1 MSSKAMRV
9 SARRDGREI
18 SSVTIARGCE
28 PVLAGRSSKC
38 AIRLPSDDHAASAVH
53 AKIFWKGAS
62 LMIED
67 AGSRNGVFKDG
78 LPLRRAVKMSPGS
91 LYAVG
96 GCVLSVADASAER
109 SSKTVR
115 RYHRLEFL
123 NGDEAGRIVDIAPRD
138 DGKDFDIGLDPKC
151 SVNLRDL
158 LVSRRHAVLKTNEAG
173 ECWIEDLASRNG
185 TYVNGERL
193 SSNERLLRDG
203 DVISIAIFEF
213 RFLDRRVVHTRAH
226 MLFKLGVMMV
236 TVCIV
241 ALGYVLWKGSRQPVQ
256 SYLAEA
262 RRQAAAGNFEAARKA
277 VLDSRDA
284 RDYSDYSRQIDAFAA
299 QLDQWKATHE
309 AWLQV
314 KKDMSEGRF
323 IAARRSLDALVSG
336 PIESWGWDS
345 GGMSETKRTADL
357 AAAALRLYFN
367 GKDALDAAAGDA
379 TSDADIRVRA
389 SIEPIERFL
398 RENAG
403 ADGERGI
410 MSGAVAALKNLR
422 DDLCT
427 VRNGYADID
436 DSIGK
441 ISAET
446 PEFRTVRDGFKR
458 IAEDARQSSA
468 VRSYARQQLS
478 ICGAFVAS
486 QDFLNDELRKLI
498 SLDFDGVRR
507 MSGEIVLPNQEF
519 CLRHSR
525 YSDVRAVF
533 AERHKALQREAVQ
546 MQLMIDNLAEIGV
559 TESHIGHDIKFFTTA
574 NMAAALTFDCLSRPP
589 PNVRRPEPVGMYD
602 TLFGIEY
609 TYESLRAL
617 PSAFNGR
624 SVRAMNFSPKCIA
637 ARQEFDRV
645 EAFVQYIDTF
655 RKSLGREES
664 ESLAR
669 GRLGRFYTQCLK
681 IMNVRERLVQWLK
694 EYKGPERGE
703 IVASF
708 YADFF
713 IGGNSNVA
721 KNALRDRFRK
731 LSREL
736 IALDDRYKLEFDPE
750 RQLSIRDEIM
760 RRGIPGDQILHSKW
774 AQKFD

>member
-262 RRQAAAGNFEAARKA
+262 RRQAAAGNFEAARPSSIRETPATTPTTAGRSTHSPRSSISGSPRTRHGFKSRRTCRKDASSLRGA
-277 VLDSRDA
+277 VWTRSSPDRSSPGDGTPAECPRRRGRQTSR
-284 RDYSDYSRQIDAFAA
+284 R
-299 QLDQWKATHE
+299 
-309 AWLQV
+309 
-314 KKDMSEGRF
+314 
-323 IAARRSLDALVSG
+323 RRSGSTSTEKTRLTRQRAMRRPTPTSASG
-336 PIESWGWDS
+336 P
-345 GGMSETKRTADL
+345 
-357 AAAALRLYFN
+357 
-367 GKDALDAAAGDA
+367 
-379 TSDADIRVRA
+379 
-389 SIEPIERFL
+389 P
-398 RENAG
+398 
-403 ADGERGI
+403 
-410 MSGAVAALKNLR
+410 
-422 DDLCT
+422 
-427 VRNGYADID
+427 
-436 DSIGK
+436 
-441 ISAET
+441 
-446 PEFRTVRDGFKR
+446 
-458 IAEDARQSSA
+458 
-468 VRSYARQQLS
+468 
-478 ICGAFVAS
+478 
-486 QDFLNDELRKLI
+486 
-498 SLDFDGVRR
+498 
-507 MSGEIVLPNQEF
+507 
-519 CLRHSR
+519 
-525 YSDVRAVF
+525 
-533 AERHKALQREAVQ
+533 
-546 MQLMIDNLAEIGV
+546 
-559 TESHIGHDIKFFTTA
+559 
-574 NMAAALTFDCLSRPP
+574 
-589 PNVRRPEPVGMYD
+589 
-602 TLFGIEY
+602 
-609 TYESLRAL
+609 
-617 PSAFNGR
+617 
-624 SVRAMNFSPKCIA
+624 
-637 ARQEFDRV
+637 
-645 EAFVQYIDTF
+645 
-655 RKSLGREES
+655 
-664 ESLAR
+664 
-669 GRLGRFYTQCLK
+669 
-681 IMNVRERLVQWLK
+681 
-694 EYKGPERGE
+694 
-703 IVASF
+703 
-708 YADFF
+708 
-713 IGGNSNVA
+713 
-721 KNALRDRFRK
+721 
-731 LSREL
+731 
-736 IALDDRYKLEFDPE
+736 
-750 RQLSIRDEIM
+750 
-760 RRGIPGDQILHSKW
+760 
-774 AQKFD
+774 